1 MRVGRAEALDLF
13 RKWAS
18 EGALLRCDFGFAEF
32 AASFRGRIREVAEE
46 SLKLSANDTVS
57 ELVLLLP
64 DGLDFWYADP
74 RGFTEEAEIFECG
87 LTVSFP
93 ARIGATVD
101 TLSFNELKELPH
113 SS

>member
-46 SLKLSANDTVS
+46 SLKLSADDTVS
-57 ELVLLLP
+57 ELVLPLP
-64 DGLDFWYADP
+64 DGLVFWYADP
-74 RGFTEEAEIFECG
+74 RGFTKEATVFECG

-93 ARIGATVD
+93 GRIGATRD
-101 TLSFNELKELPH
+101 TLTFNELKDPPR